1 MAKDETSALV
11 DRVQPIVHDA
21 ERLATLHTDLL
32 RSELRQAAAT
42 VSPALSSIAAGVG
55 LASAGGLL
63 ASLALVHGLHRSSRL
78 PLWGCYGVV
87 GAVLGTVGV
96 GLLGSGRR
104 RLSSVDLIPHETLA
118 TIREDI
124 AWVREKTS

>member
-11 DRVQPIVHDA
+11 DQVQPIVRDA
-21 ERLATLHTDLL
+21 GRLASLHTDLL
-32 RSELRQAAAT
+32 RSELGQKAAA
-42 VSPALSSIAAGVG
+42 VSPALSSVVAGVG
-55 LASAGGLL
+55 FASAGGLL

-96 GLLGSGRR
+96 ALIGSGRR
-104 RLSSVDLIPHETLA
+104 RISSVDLIPHETLA
-118 TIREDI
+118 TIREDF
-124 AWVREKTS
+124 AWVKEKTT

>member
-1 MAKDETSALV
+1 MAKDETSTLF
-11 DRVQPIVHDA
+11 DQVQPIIRDA

-32 RSELRQAAAT
+32 RSELHQTAAA
-42 VSPALSSIAAGVG
+42 VSPALISIAAGVG

-96 GLLGSGRR
+96 GLIGSGRR

-124 AWVREKTS
+124 AWVKEKTT

>member
-1 MAKDETSALV
+1 MTTEKTSTLV
-11 DRVQPIVHDA
+11 EQVQPIVHDA
-21 ERLATLHTDLL
+21 ERLASLHTELL
-32 RSELRQAAAT
+32 RSEFREKAAS
-42 VSPALSSIAAGVG
+42 VSPALSSIGAGAGLAAAGG
-55 LASAGGLL
+55 FL

-78 PLWGCYGVV
+78 PLGGCYGVV

-96 GLLGSGRR
+96 GLMGSGRR

-124 AWVREKTS
+124 SWVKEKTT

>member
-1 MAKDETSALV
+1 MAKDEASALI
-11 DRVQPIVHDA
+11 VQVRPIARDA

-32 RSELRQAAAT
+32 RSELRQTAAA
-42 VSPALSSIAAGVG
+42 VSPALSSIGAGVG
-55 LASAGGLL
+55 LAAAGGLL

-78 PLWGCYGVV
+78 PLWGCYGAVA
-87 GAVLGTVGV
+87 AVLGMTGI
-96 GLLGSGRR
+96 GLIGSGRR

-124 AWVREKTS
+124 AWVKEKIT

>member
-1 MAKDETSALV
+1 MVKHETSGLV
-11 DRVQPIVHDA
+11 DQVQPIVRDA

-32 RSELRQAAAT
+32 RSELRQTAAA
-42 VSPALSSIAAGVG
+42 VSPALSSIGAGIG

-78 PLWGCYGVV
+78 PLWGSYGVV
-87 GAVLGTVGV
+87 GAVLGTVGL
-96 GLLGSGRR
+96 GLMGSGRR

-124 AWVREKTS
+124 AWVKEKTR